1 MYYCWF
7 GIDYFLIL
15 LKNKLSR
22 NIIIPKKD
30 KILTS
35 ILKQIPKV
43 HLSKKK
49 KKLKPFFCVV
59 YIAFMLNE

>member
-1 MYYCWF
+1 MYYRWF

-15 LKNKLSR
+15 IKNKLSR

-49 KKLKPFFCVV
+49 KLKPFFCVV

>member
-49 KKLKPFFCVV
+49 K
-59 YIAFMLNE
+59 N

>member
-49 KKLKPFFCVV
+49 KLKPFFLCGIYSFYVK
-59 YIAFMLNE
+59 

>member
-15 LKNKLSR
+15 IKNKLSR

-43 HLSKKK
+43 HLSTKK
-49 KKLKPFFCVV
+49 KKLKPFFLCGIYSFYVK
-59 YIAFMLNE
+59 

>member
-15 LKNKLSR
+15 IKNKLSR

-35 ILKQIPKV
+35 ILKQIPNV

-49 KKLKPFFCVV
+49 KKLKPFFLCGIYSFYVK
-59 YIAFMLNE
+59 

>member
-49 KKLKPFFCVV
+49 KKIKTFFLCGIYSFYVK
-59 YIAFMLNE
+59 

>member
-15 LKNKLSR
+15 IKNKLSR

-49 KKLKPFFCVV
+49 KTFFLCGIYSFYVK
-59 YIAFMLNE
+59 